1 MCKVQTNQRMSK
13 ELSGEIATSSR
24 HFAKKRQRFYKFLTI
39 ATSGFWK
46 LPMAVATSVLDF
58 LAGQFPIVRFR
69 PLNDCEPGRPGR
81 QGNARQTAIFMLKET
96 SS

>member
-1 MCKVQTNQRMSK
+1 
-13 ELSGEIATSSR
+13 
-24 HFAKKRQRFYKFLTI
+24 
-39 ATSGFWK
+39 
-46 LPMAVATSVLDF
+46 MAVATSVLDF